1 MYAAK
6 IRISQRQLDCLE
18 KQHPEVAGI
27 LCV

>member
-6 IRISQRQLDCLE
+6 IRMIQRQLDWLE

-27 LCV
+27 LGV